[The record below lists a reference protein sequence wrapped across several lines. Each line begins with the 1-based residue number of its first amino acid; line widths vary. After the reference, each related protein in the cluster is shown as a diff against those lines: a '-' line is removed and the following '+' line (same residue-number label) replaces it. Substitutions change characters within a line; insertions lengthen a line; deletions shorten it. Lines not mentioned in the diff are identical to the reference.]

1 MIALPTPENADERV
15 LKRYRGRGTS
25 SGSANRRLARWFKDR
40 GWDRVRVAHQMRSY
54 FGAQVATET
63 GSLYEAQN
71 RLRHKDP
78 STTNQHYA
86 DLVDSNPYT
95 VSFPKSA

>member
-1 MIALPTPENADERV
+1 
-15 LKRYRGRGTS
+15 
-25 SGSANRRLARWFKDR
+25 
-40 GWDRVRVAHQMRSY
+40 MRAY

-78 STTNQHYA
+78 STTNHHYA